1 MRILVIILFSLLT
14 SATAWTQSSSLWD
27 VLPDS
32 ITMDSANLLKGGV
45 KGWRDIPWGTPLSKV
60 KASEGMDEVAG
71 GGLMK
76 TAMFGGIED
85 VIWLAFCGDE
95 GLMAGAYFAIPDFT
109 EPMRYIELYNQWQ
122 INLNGKYG
130 DPSIQRVNWHNS
142 EWREEVENGTFS
154 FGWALENGYLSY
166 SSAWIFEDGS
176 AIAMGLDTEMPM
188 MQNVPAIVLAY
199 VKDLKSI
206 DNEKW

>member
-14 SATAWTQSSSLWD
+14 SATAWTQSGSLWD

-32 ITMDSANLLKGGV
+32 ITMDSAKLLKGGV

-60 KASEGMDEVAG
+60 KASEGMDEVPG

-76 TAMFGGIED
+76 TAMFGGVED

-95 GLMAGAYFAIPDFT
+95 GLMGGVYFAIPDYT
-109 EPMRYIELYNQWQ
+109 EPMRNIELFNQWQ
-122 INLNGKYG
+122 ASLNGKYG
-130 DPSIQRVNWHNS
+130 NPSIQNVKWHNS
-142 EWREEVENGTFS
+142 QWRDDVENGTFS
-154 FGWALENGYLSY
+154 HGWALQMGYLSY
-166 SSAWIFEDGS
+166 NSAWIFEDGS
-176 AIAMGLDTEMPM
+176 AIVLLLDSEMPM
-188 MQNVPAIVLAY
+188 MPNVPAIVLAY
-199 VKDLKSI
+199 VKDLKGI